1 MTPIRVLIF
10 TNSFLVGGSER
21 QAVELARSLNRTK
34 FDVMLACFQKN
45 GHLLGELPSDLPCP
59 DVYPLKGFL
68 SASCVHQSVRFLR
81 FLRGIRPHVVQCF
94 DFYSNV
100 FAIPIARFAGVP
112 VIVGARRNGV
122 LKTPGQLLVQRWCYR
137 LASGVVAN
145 AGAIKEI
152 LVNDEGL
159 QPRRVWVIHN
169 GVDLSRFD
177 SSQRP
182 SSADSGRSWC
192 DLRIGVVANLRPEKG
207 HLVFLH
213 AAQHLAGLYPS
224 ARFIIAGDGP
234 MKGLIA
240 SRIRELSLSKRVQ
253 LLGFVRDIP
262 SFLRNLDIVVL
273 PSSSEAFPNA
283 VQEAMAASLPVV
295 ATDTG
300 GTRELVIDG
309 ETGFLV
315 SPNDSSALADCIG
328 RLCSDREMC
337 LKMGEAGRRR
347 VAEQFTADRMARRF
361 EDLYL
366 ELLTRRKTRE
376 IVTGANAD
384 SPLTNP
390 TEDRPA
396 QN

>member
-1 MTPIRVLIF
+1 
-10 TNSFLVGGSER
+10 
-21 QAVELARSLNRTK
+21 
-34 FDVMLACFQKN
+34 
-45 GHLLGELPSDLPCP
+45 
-59 DVYPLKGFL
+59 
-68 SASCVHQSVRFLR
+68 
-81 FLRGIRPHVVQCF
+81 
-94 DFYSNV
+94 
-100 FAIPIARFAGVP
+100 
-112 VIVGARRNGV
+112 
-122 LKTPGQLLVQRWCYR
+122 
-137 LASGVVAN
+137 
-145 AGAIKEI
+145 
-152 LVNDEGL
+152 
-159 QPRRVWVIHN
+159 
-169 GVDLSRFD
+169 
-177 SSQRP
+177 
-182 SSADSGRSWC
+182 
-192 DLRIGVVANLRPEKG
+192 
-207 HLVFLH
+207 
-213 AAQHLAGLYPS
+213 
-224 ARFIIAGDGP
+224 